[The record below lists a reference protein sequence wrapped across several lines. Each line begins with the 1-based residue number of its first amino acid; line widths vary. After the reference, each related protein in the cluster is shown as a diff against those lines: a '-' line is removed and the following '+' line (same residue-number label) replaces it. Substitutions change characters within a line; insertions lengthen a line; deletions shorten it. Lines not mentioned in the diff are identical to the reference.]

1 MSHWFRKYCVQHFV
15 MREIICKQSPHP
27 IKHFP
32 RKTNP
37 KKILFECKFFSNLE
51 CVLNLN
57 VNFIFSF
64 RFQFFFIS
72 NKRPKK
78 KNVREKSILDYKF
91 HTHKLKQKEFFCRNE
106 NIFLFKM
113 LCNYIN
119 YLQMC
124 IIYWEF
130 SFSFLFAC
138 CRCEVNYNYGRKF
151 SLRFSLCLLKS
162 FFCVQLNDLVLF
174 WFIGA
179 LTHYVTR
186 ESFIDVISTV

>member
-1 MSHWFRKYCVQHFV
+1 MSHWFRKYCVQHSV

-37 KKILFECKFFSNLE
+37 KKILFECKLFSNLE

-91 HTHKLKQKEFFCRNE
+91 HTHKLKQKEFFVEMKIFFYLKCYVIISTIYKCVLYIGN
-106 NIFLFKM
+106 FLF
-113 LCNYIN
+113 L
-119 YLQMC
+119 LA
-124 IIYWEF
+124 W
-130 SFSFLFAC
+130 

-151 SLRFSLCLLKS
+151 SLRFSLCVLKS
-162 FFCVQLNDLVLF
+162 DFCVQLNDLVLF